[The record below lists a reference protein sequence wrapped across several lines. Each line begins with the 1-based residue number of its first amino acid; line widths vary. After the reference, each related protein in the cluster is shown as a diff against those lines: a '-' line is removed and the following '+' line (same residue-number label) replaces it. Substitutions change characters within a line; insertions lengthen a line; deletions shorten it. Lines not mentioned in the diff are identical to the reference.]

1 MRMLFF
7 LRNKSNFGLD
17 LMKRTLITRSLAT
30 NSIKLSDRPVKF
42 TQEDFDKINKQQ
54 VDEFKKDF
62 ENKTSDDPF
71 SPVKTFIK
79 ALTTGFFLATICSI
93 SYGKVYDESNV
104 SKTRQCDFISAAY
117 DPGYRKLLRTTF
129 PLAASILDLL
139 MKKEEDTVI
148 SQDGRTEQAASNTF
162 RETIK
167 QTTTSSQSS

>member
-93 SYGKVYDESNV
+93 SYGKVYDE
-104 SKTRQCDFISAAY
+104 
-117 DPGYRKLLRTTF
+117 
-129 PLAASILDLL
+129 
-139 MKKEEDTVI
+139 
-148 SQDGRTEQAASNTF
+148 
-162 RETIK
+162 
-167 QTTTSSQSS
+167 